1 MPRTWKGDEEEIN
14 GSHKTTSCFI
24 PSPLHFPFCLNRWIQ
39 LPIGGPHFQETV
51 LLLPHHNLRA
61 WMHACN
67 CLVGVFLARPLCC
80 SRSDHYKHPLLTFP
94 CSAIVYLQNND
105 PSSDNDLIYSIPYKK
120 SWSFSVKR
128 FWSDGEDNLIILVTK
143 PGYFSQGCPR
153 SDHSSN
159 HVNTN
164 SFHQQ
169 LITTRG
175 LHKSNRCLAGEFKL
189 ALNLL

>member
-67 CLVGVFLARPLCC
+67 CLMGVFLARPLCC
-80 SRSDHYKHPLLTFP
+80 SRSDHYNTPSLNFSLFSNRISSKQWPLLWQW
-94 CSAIVYLQNND
+94 SYYLFHSL
-105 PSSDNDLIYSIPYKK
+105 SST

-128 FWSDGEDNLIILVTK
+128 FWNDGGDNLITLVTK
-143 PGYFSQGCPR
+143 PGVFQP
-153 SDHSSN
+153 
-159 HVNTN
+159 
-164 SFHQQ
+164 
-169 LITTRG
+169 G
-175 LHKSNRCLAGEFKL
+175 LPSEWPLF
-189 ALNLL
+189 

>member
-1 MPRTWKGDEEEIN
+1 MVPNFFYLASNMPRTWKGDEEEIN

-143 PGYFSQGCPR
+143 PGVFQP
-153 SDHSSN
+153 
-159 HVNTN
+159 
-164 SFHQQ
+164 
-169 LITTRG
+169 G
-175 LHKSNRCLAGEFKL
+175 LPSEWPLF
-189 ALNLL
+189 